1 MLENLEEEMREEE
14 ESSSNSSLQIVSEA
28 SSAAAGGMSMS
39 SSSSSNDGSRRSMR
53 SMMRSRNSTTLF
65 KATTTTTTLSFDS
78 SRSSAEVG
86 EMGKLGA
93 LLCKRRPFVGNP
105 DILSAHLTNLLNSML
120 LQRTTAQETKSP
132 AEISFASYLSTPFI
146 RPQGTFFQRQ
156 FYNAME
162 DDDDDRDDGGGLNA
176 IAKSYAESAAKAA
189 ARDTFLFLEKNDR
202 SLQSFEIT
210 VEEEEEEEEE
220 IQEEEEEEEEET
232 SRVAMS
238 SSDDSHHHH
247 HPGTV
252 DLFRPHGMY
261 YEQEEEEEE
270 EIVEIA
276 AAAAQHKSYSFQF
289 SYPTTTTTTSSRWAS
304 VVNAAR
310 QSSAAWLPR
319 RPASALEAAAA
330 AAAALKTVE
339 KRKKKKKK
347 KIQRQE
353 EEGSC
358 GHGGGDEIE
367 EEGKKKKKAIVLVCD
382 LGGGSSS
389 SSSSGT
395 TLGLERGY
403 LVPAASEEAE
413 DQEGEATTTS
423 ASPILGCVAAACC
436 SRTGELR
443 KSSSETRSTVAAIP
457 DIPRDSRTHGNS
469 GSNPAILMYCSKS
482 KMICEESSTSLIG
495 KQPSMLLKTVG
506 AISERRRSSS
516 ELAAPKSEN
525 SGSNSE
531 TPAEVSPLQDAD
543 SKLGQEHLWGCKQVA
558 EEDLEAAD
566 AGERGDC
573 SRNVKEGC
581 MQDSRSNKDPM
592 NLGCS
597 LTWPAGCL
605 QIGVIATGKDC
616 IDDPSCSSSSRVC
629 GNRTHYQS
637 QHEEEEEEEVP
648 DNPDSS
654 FFSFPSSPSSKLFE
668 EMGSGHIIEQMKS
681 TKLMQEMACRKAV
694 EEFQQGVGGFEG
706 HPRCHAEGAAGAHSR
721 NVAFGSPFA
730 AAAAATRS
738 CQVEEVEMMTTT
750 TTTQERAAPRSCQL
764 EEARITTH
772 ERAAAAVHSSFDK
785 RLKFFSLERACN
797 AAISKRF
804 VVLESIASVQDTT
817 CFSHPR
823 DGHHATN
830 GHESSCESFHI
841 DNNTQGVR
849 MMSFTRKDFACLQM
863 KKCVGVN
870 VMADLPSGTTAAASE
885 SGTLRNLIRGS
896 KTVRKAS
903 TRAKSLKGTPKK
915 PKYLEQVEE
924 SAATSLS
931 STGKGLVLLKL
942 GLLRRKHLAVKNT
955 AEKSVSPTI
964 NPSPSVSISRSVDVE
979 NKPP

>member
-1 MLENLEEEMREEE
+1 MGLCASRALGELTELEEEEEVGHDE
-14 ESSSNSSLQIVSEA
+14 DCRSCLQIDHQSG
-28 SSAAAGGMSMS
+28 AGDGGGGGGVQMTSRS
-39 SSSSSNDGSRRSMR
+39 SSSSSSRRSN
-53 SMMRSRNSTTLF
+53 NSGNSSSLV
-65 KATTTTTTLSFDS
+65 KAALSFDS

-86 EMGKLGA
+86 DMGKLGA
-93 LLCKRRPFVGNP
+93 LFCKRRPFVGSP
-105 DILSAHLTNLLNSML
+105 DILSAHLTNLLSSLVRSSSSVMDQPQQELQL
-120 LQRTTAQETKSP
+120 LANA
-132 AEISFASYLSTPFI
+132 AEISFSSYLSKSFI
-146 RPQGTFFQRQ
+146 RPQAAAAAAAGFQQEHASAAGT
-156 FYNAME
+156 
-162 DDDDDRDDGGGLNA
+162 RDAAALDA

-189 ARDTFLFLEKNDR
+189 ARDTLLFLKENDT
-202 SLQSFEIT
+202 LQGYALTSCCVPEELDDSKGLDPEEA
-210 VEEEEEEEEE
+210 EEEEKEKATS
-220 IQEEEEEEEEET
+220 ET
-232 SRVAMS
+232 T
-238 SSDDSHHHH
+238 HQ
-247 HPGTV
+247 TV
-252 DLFRPHGMY
+252 DLFRPGGLQY
-261 YEQEEEEEE
+261 QQTEKELG
-270 EIVEIA
+270 VGDVV
-276 AAAAQHKSYSFQF
+276 AAQRSLFEFCFPATS
-289 SYPTTTTTTSSRWAS
+289 TSSRWAS

-330 AAAALKTVE
+330 AALKTVE
-339 KRKKKKKK
+339 KKKK
-347 KIQRQE
+347 KIQGQE
-353 EEGSC
+353 GEGSC
-358 GHGGGDEIE
+358 GRGGGDEIE
-367 EEGKKKKKAIVLVCD
+367 EEGKKKKKAVVLVCD

-389 SSSSGT
+389 SSDT
-395 TLGLERGY
+395 TLGFERGH

-413 DQEGEATTTS
+413 DQKGEATTS
-423 ASPILGCVAAACC
+423 SSPILGCVAAACC

-443 KSSSETRSTVAAIP
+443 KSSSETSSTVAATP
-457 DIPRDSRTHGNS
+457 DIPRDSRTRGNS
-469 GSNPAILMYCSKS
+469 GSDSAMMMYCCRS
-482 KMICEESSTSLIG
+482 KMICEESSTSSIG
-495 KQPSMLLKTVG
+495 TQPSMLLKTAG
-506 AISERRRSSS
+506 TIPERRRSSS
-516 ELAAPKSEN
+516 ELAAPKSKN

-531 TPAEVSPLQDAD
+531 TPAEVTPLQDAD
-543 SKLGQEHLWGCKQVA
+543 SKLGQEHSWGCKQVA
-558 EEDLEAAD
+558 EEGLEAAD

-573 SRNVKEGC
+573 SGNVKEGC

-597 LTWPAGCL
+597 LTCPAGCL

-616 IDDPSCSSSSRVC
+616 IDDPSCSSSSRMC
-629 GNRTHYQS
+629 GNPTQYQP

-668 EMGSGHIIEQMKS
+668 EVGSGHIIEQMKS

-694 EEFQQGVGGFEG
+694 EEFQQEVGGFEG
-706 HPRCHAEGAAGAHSR
+706 HPRCHAESAAGAHSR

-730 AAAAATRS
+730 VAAAATRS
-738 CQVEEVEMMTTT
+738 CHVEEVEMMTTT
-750 TTTQERAAPRSCQL
+750 TMTTQERAAPRSCQL

-772 ERAAAAVHSSFDK
+772 ERAAAAAHSSFDK

-804 VVLESIASVQDTT
+804 VVLESIASAQDTT

-823 DGHHATN
+823 DGHHATSS
-830 GHESSCESFHI
+830 HESSCESFRI
-841 DNNTQGVR
+841 DDNTQGVR

-870 VMADLPSGTTAAASE
+870 VMADLPSGTATAASE
-885 SGTLRNLIRGS
+885 SGTLRNLIHGS
-896 KTVRKAS
+896 KAVRKAS
-903 TRAKSLKGTPKK
+903 TRAKSLKDTPKK

>member
-1 MLENLEEEMREEE
+1 MREEE

-39 SSSSSNDGSRRSMR
+39 MSSSSNGGSRRSMR

-65 KATTTTTTLSFDS
+65 KATTTKTTLSFDS

-120 LQRTTAQETKSP
+120 LQRTAAQETKSP

-162 DDDDDRDDGGGLNA
+162 DDDDDRDDGGGLSA

-210 VEEEEEEEEE
+210 VEEEEEEE

-238 SSDDSHHHH
+238 SSDDSHHH

-276 AAAAQHKSYSFQF
+276 AAAAAAAAQHKSYSFQF
-289 SYPTTTTTTSSRWAS
+289 SYPVTTTTTSSRWAS

-330 AAAALKTVE
+330 AAALKTVE
-339 KRKKKKKK
+339 KKK
-347 KIQRQE
+347 KIRGQE
-353 EEGSC
+353 EEGNC
-358 GHGGGDEIE
+358 GRGGGDEIE
-367 EEGKKKKKAIVLVCD
+367 EEGKKKNKKKKAVVLVCD
-382 LGGGSSS
+382 LGGGSSRSS

-395 TLGLERGY
+395 ALGLERGH

-423 ASPILGCVAAACC
+423 SSPILGCVAAACC

-443 KSSSETRSTVAAIP
+443 KSSSETSSTVAATP

-469 GSNPAILMYCSKS
+469 GSNPAMMMYCCRS
-482 KMICEESSTSLIG
+482 KMICEESSTSSIG
-495 KQPSMLLKTVG
+495 KQPNMLLKAAG

-525 SGSNSE
+525 LGSKSE
-531 TPAEVSPLQDAD
+531 TPAEVTPLQDAD
-543 SKLGQEHLWGCKQVA
+543 SKLGQEDLWGCKQVA

-573 SRNVKEGC
+573 SGNVKEGC
-581 MQDSRSNKDPM
+581 MQDSRSNKYPM

-597 LTWPAGCL
+597 LTCPAGCL
-605 QIGVIATGKDC
+605 QIRVVATGKDC
-616 IDDPSCSSSSRVC
+616 VDDPSCSSSSRMC
-629 GNRTHYQS
+629 GNPTLYQP
-637 QHEEEEEEEVP
+637 QHEEEEEQEEDP

-654 FFSFPSSPSSKLFE
+654 FFSFPSSPSSKVFE
-668 EMGSGHIIEQMKS
+668 EVGSGHIIEQMKS

-694 EEFQQGVGGFEG
+694 EEFQRGFEG
-706 HPRCHAEGAAGAHSR
+706 HPRCHAESAAGAHSR
-721 NVAFGSPFA
+721 NVAFGSPF
-730 AAAAATRS
+730 AAAATRS

-804 VVLESIASVQDTT
+804 VVLESIASAQDTT

-823 DGHHATN
+823 DGHHATSV
-830 GHESSCESFHI
+830 HESSCESFRI
-841 DNNTQGVR
+841 ENNTQGVR

-863 KKCVGVN
+863 KKCVGAN
-870 VMADLPSGTTAAASE
+870 VMADLPSGTAAAASE
-885 SGTLRNLIRGS
+885 SGTLRNLIHGS
-896 KTVRKAS
+896 KTVQKAS
-903 TRAKSLKGTPKK
+903 TRAKSLKDTPKK

>member
-1 MLENLEEEMREEE
+1 MGLCASRALGVLENLEEEMREEE

-39 SSSSSNDGSRRSMR
+39 SSSSSSNGGTRRSMR

-65 KATTTTTTLSFDS
+65 KATATTTTLSFDS

-210 VEEEEEEEEE
+210 VEEEEEEEE
-220 IQEEEEEEEEET
+220 IQEEEEEET

-247 HPGTV
+247 PGTV

-261 YEQEEEEEE
+261 CEQEEEEEE

-276 AAAAQHKSYSFQF
+276 AAAAAQHKSYSFQF
-289 SYPTTTTTTSSRWAS
+289 SYPATTTTTSSRWAS

-330 AAAALKTVE
+330 LKTVE
-339 KRKKKKKK
+339 KKKKKK
-347 KIQRQE
+347 KIQGQ
-353 EEGSC
+353 EEGSR
-358 GHGGGDEIE
+358 GRGGGDEIE
-367 EEGKKKKKAIVLVCD
+367 EEGKKKKAVVLVCD

-389 SSSSGT
+389 SSGT
-395 TLGLERGY
+395 TLGLERGR
-403 LVPAASEEAE
+403 LVPAASEEGE

-423 ASPILGCVAAACC
+423 SSPILGCVAAACC

-443 KSSSETRSTVAAIP
+443 KSSSETSSTVAATP
-457 DIPRDSRTHGNS
+457 DIPRDSRTRGNS
-469 GSNPAILMYCSKS
+469 GSDSAMMMYCCRS
-482 KMICEESSTSLIG
+482 KMICEESSTSSIG
-495 KQPSMLLKTVG
+495 KQPSMLLKTTG
-506 AISERRRSSS
+506 TISERRRSSS

-525 SGSNSE
+525 SGSDSE
-531 TPAEVSPLQDAD
+531 TPAEVTCLQDAD

-566 AGERGDC
+566 AGERGDW
-573 SRNVKEGC
+573 
-581 MQDSRSNKDPM
+581 SRS
-592 NLGCS
+592 C
-597 LTWPAGCL
+597 
-605 QIGVIATGKDC
+605 V
-616 IDDPSCSSSSRVC
+616 DDPSCSSSSRMC
-629 GNRTHYQS
+629 GHPTQYQP
-637 QHEEEEEEEVP
+637 QHEEEEEEVP

-668 EMGSGHIIEQMKS
+668 EVGSGHIIEQMKS

-694 EEFQQGVGGFEG
+694 EEFQQEVGGFEG
-706 HPRCHAEGAAGAHSR
+706 HPRCHAESAAGAHSR

-730 AAAAATRS
+730 VAAAATRS
-738 CQVEEVEMMTTT
+738 CQMEEVEMMTTT
-750 TTTQERAAPRSCQL
+750 TMTTQERAAPRSCQF

-772 ERAAAAVHSSFDK
+772 ERAAAAAHSSFDK

-804 VVLESIASVQDTT
+804 VVLESIASAQDTT

-823 DGHHATN
+823 DGHHATSS
-830 GHESSCESFHI
+830 HESSCESFRI
-841 DNNTQGVR
+841 DDNTQGVR

-870 VMADLPSGTTAAASE
+870 AMADLPSGTATAASE
-885 SGTLRNLIRGS
+885 SGTLRNLIHGS
-896 KTVRKAS
+896 KAVRKAS
-903 TRAKSLKGTPKK
+903 TRAKSLKDTPKK

>member
-1 MLENLEEEMREEE
+1 MREEE

-39 SSSSSNDGSRRSMR
+39 SSSSSNGGTRRSMR

-210 VEEEEEEEEE
+210 VEEEEEEEEGEEE
-220 IQEEEEEEEEET
+220 IQEEEEEET

-238 SSDDSHHHH
+238 SSDDSRH

-252 DLFRPHGMY
+252 ELFRPHGMY

-289 SYPTTTTTTSSRWAS
+289 SYPATTTTTSSRWAS

-330 AAAALKTVE
+330 AALKTVE
-339 KRKKKKKK
+339 KKKK
-347 KIQRQE
+347 KIQGQE
-353 EEGSC
+353 GEGSC
-358 GHGGGDEIE
+358 GRGGGDEIE
-367 EEGKKKKKAIVLVCD
+367 EEGKKKKKKKKKAVVLVCD

-389 SSSSGT
+389 SSDT
-395 TLGLERGY
+395 TLGFERGH

-413 DQEGEATTTS
+413 DQKGEATTS
-423 ASPILGCVAAACC
+423 SSPILGCVAAACC

-443 KSSSETRSTVAAIP
+443 KSSSETSSTVAATP
-457 DIPRDSRTHGNS
+457 DIPRDSRTRGNS
-469 GSNPAILMYCSKS
+469 GSDSAMMMYCCRS
-482 KMICEESSTSLIG
+482 KMICEESSTSSIG
-495 KQPSMLLKTVG
+495 TQPSMLLKTAG
-506 AISERRRSSS
+506 TIPERRRSSS
-516 ELAAPKSEN
+516 ELAAPKSKN

-531 TPAEVSPLQDAD
+531 TPAEVTPLQDAD

-558 EEDLEAAD
+558 EEGLEAAD

-573 SRNVKEGC
+573 SGNVKEGC

-597 LTWPAGCL
+597 LTCPAGCL

-616 IDDPSCSSSSRVC
+616 IDDPSCSSSSRMC
-629 GNRTHYQS
+629 GNPTQYQP

-668 EMGSGHIIEQMKS
+668 EVGSGHIIEQMKS

-694 EEFQQGVGGFEG
+694 EEFQQEVGGFEG
-706 HPRCHAEGAAGAHSR
+706 HPRCHAESAAGAHSR

-730 AAAAATRS
+730 VAAAATRS
-738 CQVEEVEMMTTT
+738 CHVEEVEMMTTT
-750 TTTQERAAPRSCQL
+750 TMTTQERAAPRSCQL

-772 ERAAAAVHSSFDK
+772 ERAAAAAHSSFDK

-804 VVLESIASVQDTT
+804 VVLESIASAQDTT

-823 DGHHATN
+823 DGHHATSS
-830 GHESSCESFHI
+830 HESSCESFRI
-841 DNNTQGVR
+841 DDNTQGVR

-870 VMADLPSGTTAAASE
+870 VMADLPSGTATAASE
-885 SGTLRNLIRGS
+885 SGTLRNLIHGS
-896 KTVRKAS
+896 KAVRKAS
-903 TRAKSLKGTPKK
+903 TRAKSLKDTPKK

>member
-1 MLENLEEEMREEE
+1 MREEE
-14 ESSSNSSLQIVSEA
+14 ESSCNSSLQIVSEA

-39 SSSSSNDGSRRSMR
+39 SSSSSNGGSRRSMR
-53 SMMRSRNSTTLF
+53 SMMKSRNSTTLF

-162 DDDDDRDDGGGLNA
+162 EDDDDRDDGGGLNA

-210 VEEEEEEEEE
+210 VEEEEE

-247 HPGTV
+247 PGTV
-252 DLFRPHGMY
+252 DLFRPHGTY

-289 SYPTTTTTTSSRWAS
+289 SYPATTTTTSSRWAS

-319 RPASALEAAAA
+319 RPASALEAAV

-339 KRKKKKKK
+339 KKKKKKKK
-347 KIQRQE
+347 KIQGQE

-358 GHGGGDEIE
+358 GHGGCDEIE
-367 EEGKKKKKAIVLVCD
+367 EEGKKKKKKAVVLVCD

-389 SSSSGT
+389 SSSGT
-395 TLGLERGY
+395 TLGLERGH
-403 LVPAASEEAE
+403 LVSAASEEAV

-423 ASPILGCVAAACC
+423 PSPILGCVAAACC

-443 KSSSETRSTVAAIP
+443 KSSSETSSTIAATP
-457 DIPRDSRTHGNS
+457 DIPRDSSTRGNS
-469 GSNPAILMYCSKS
+469 GSDPAMMMYCCRS
-482 KMICEESSTSLIG
+482 KMICEESSTSSTS
-495 KQPSMLLKTVG
+495 KQPSMLLKTAG

-531 TPAEVSPLQDAD
+531 TPVEVTPLQDAN
-543 SKLGQEHLWGCKQVA
+543 SKLGQEQLLGCKQVA
-558 EEDLEAAD
+558 GEDLEAAD

-573 SRNVKEGC
+573 LGNVKEGC
-581 MQDSRSNKDPM
+581 MQDSRSNTDPM

-597 LTWPAGCL
+597 LTCPAGCL
-605 QIGVIATGKDC
+605 QIGVVATGKDC
-616 IDDPSCSSSSRVC
+616 IDDPSCSSSSRMC
-629 GNRTHYQS
+629 GNPTQYQP

-668 EMGSGHIIEQMKS
+668 EVGSGHIIEQMKS
-681 TKLMQEMACRKAV
+681 TKLMQEMACRTAV
-694 EEFQQGVGGFEG
+694 EEFQQVVGGFEG
-706 HPRCHAEGAAGAHSR
+706 HPRCHAESAAGAHSR

-730 AAAAATRS
+730 VAAAATRS
-738 CQVEEVEMMTTT
+738 CQVEEVEMMMTT
-750 TTTQERAAPRSCQL
+750 TTTQERAAPRNCQL
-764 EEARITTH
+764 DEARITTH
-772 ERAAAAVHSSFDK
+772 ERAAAAAHSSFDK

-804 VVLESIASVQDTT
+804 VVLESIASAQDTT

-823 DGHHATN
+823 DGHHATS
-830 GHESSCESFHI
+830 GHESSCESFRI
-841 DNNTQGVR
+841 DNNMQGVR
-849 MMSFTRKDFACLQM
+849 TMSFTRKDFACLQM

-870 VMADLPSGTTAAASE
+870 VMADLPSGTAAAASE
-885 SGTLRNLIRGS
+885 SGNDKIL
-896 KTVRKAS
+896 
-903 TRAKSLKGTPKK
+903 
-915 PKYLEQVEE
+915 Y
-924 SAATSLS
+924 
-931 STGKGLVLLKL
+931 
-942 GLLRRKHLAVKNT
+942 
-955 AEKSVSPTI
+955 
-964 NPSPSVSISRSVDVE
+964 PSPYNHLILIFLFKNAHLDHGGDPDRHE
-979 NKPP
+979 EFIEL

>member
-1 MLENLEEEMREEE
+1 MLENLEEMREEE

-39 SSSSSNDGSRRSMR
+39 SSSSNGGSRR

-162 DDDDDRDDGGGLNA
+162 GDDDDRDDVGGLNA

-210 VEEEEEEEEE
+210 VEEEQEEEEEAE
-220 IQEEEEEEEEET
+220 IQEEEVKEEEET
-232 SRVAMS
+232 SRVALS
-238 SSDDSHHHH
+238 SSDDSHHH

-289 SYPTTTTTTSSRWAS
+289 SYPATTTTTSSRWAS

-330 AAAALKTVE
+330 AAALKTVE
-339 KRKKKKKK
+339 KRKKKKK
-347 KIQRQE
+347 IQRQE
-353 EEGSC
+353 EAGSC
-358 GHGGGDEIE
+358 GCGGGDEIE
-367 EEGKKKKKAIVLVCD
+367 EEGKEKNAIVLVCD

-389 SSSSGT
+389 SSSSSGT
-395 TLGLERGY
+395 TLGVERGH
-403 LVPAASEEAE
+403 LVPATSEEAE
-413 DQEGEATTTS
+413 DQEGEATTS
-423 ASPILGCVAAACC
+423 SSPILGCVAAACC

-443 KSSSETRSTVAAIP
+443 KSSSETRSTVAATP
-457 DIPRDSRTHGNS
+457 DISRDSRIRGNS
-469 GSNPAILMYCSKS
+469 GSDPAILMHCCRS
-482 KMICEESSTSLIG
+482 KMICEESSTSLICE
-495 KQPSMLLKTVG
+495 QPSMLLKTAG

-516 ELAAPKSEN
+516 ELATPKSEN

-531 TPAEVSPLQDAD
+531 TPAEVTPLEDAD
-543 SKLGQEHLWGCKQVA
+543 SKLGQKHLWGCKQVA

-573 SRNVKEGC
+573 SGNVKEGC

-597 LTWPAGCL
+597 LTCAAGCL
-605 QIGVIATGKDC
+605 QIAVIATGKDC
-616 IDDPSCSSSSRVC
+616 IDDPTCSSSSRVC
-629 GNRTHYQS
+629 GNPTQYQS

-668 EMGSGHIIEQMKS
+668 EVGSGHIIEQMKS

-694 EEFQQGVGGFEG
+694 EEFQRGVGGFEG
-706 HPRCHAEGAAGAHSR
+706 HLRCHAESAAGAHSR
-721 NVAFGSPFA
+721 NVAFGSPFTA

-750 TTTQERAAPRSCQL
+750 TMTTQERAAPRSCQL

-804 VVLESIASVQDTT
+804 VVLESTASAQDTT

-823 DGHHATN
+823 DGHHATS
-830 GHESSCESFHI
+830 GCESSCESFHI

-870 VMADLPSGTTAAASE
+870 VMADLPSGTAAAASE
-885 SGTLRNLIRGS
+885 SGND
-896 KTVRKAS
+896 KD
-903 TRAKSLKGTPKK
+903 
-915 PKYLEQVEE
+915 
-924 SAATSLS
+924 
-931 STGKGLVLLKL
+931 
-942 GLLRRKHLAVKNT
+942 
-955 AEKSVSPTI
+955 SVSLPI
-964 NPSPSVSISRSVDVE
+964 QSFCPSPIPHHLIHIFLFE
-979 NKPP
+979 NAHLDHGGDPDRLEEFIEL

>member
-1 MLENLEEEMREEE
+1 MGLCASRALGVLENLEEEMREEE

-39 SSSSSNDGSRRSMR
+39 SSSSSNGGTRRSMR

-162 DDDDDRDDGGGLNA
+162 DDDDDRDDGGGLSA

-210 VEEEEEEEEE
+210 VEEEEEEEE
-220 IQEEEEEEEEET
+220 IQEEEEEET

-238 SSDDSHHHH
+238 SSDDSRH

-252 DLFRPHGMY
+252 ELFRPHGMY

-289 SYPTTTTTTSSRWAS
+289 SYPATTTTTSSR
-304 VVNAAR
+304 
-310 QSSAAWLPR
+310 
-319 RPASALEAAAA
+319 
-330 AAAALKTVE
+330 
-339 KRKKKKKK
+339 
-347 KIQRQE
+347 
-353 EEGSC
+353 
-358 GHGGGDEIE
+358 
-367 EEGKKKKKAIVLVCD
+367 
-382 LGGGSSS
+382 
-389 SSSSGT
+389 
-395 TLGLERGY
+395 
-403 LVPAASEEAE
+403 
-413 DQEGEATTTS
+413 
-423 ASPILGCVAAACC
+423 
-436 SRTGELR
+436 
-443 KSSSETRSTVAAIP
+443 
-457 DIPRDSRTHGNS
+457 
-469 GSNPAILMYCSKS
+469 S
-482 KMICEESSTSLIG
+482 KMICEESSTSSIG
-495 KQPSMLLKTVG
+495 TQPSMLLKTAG
-506 AISERRRSSS
+506 TIPERRRSSS
-516 ELAAPKSEN
+516 ELAAPKSKN

-531 TPAEVSPLQDAD
+531 TPAEVTPLQDAD
-543 SKLGQEHLWGCKQVA
+543 SKLGQEHSWGCKQVA
-558 EEDLEAAD
+558 EEGLEAAD

-573 SRNVKEGC
+573 SGNVKEGC

-597 LTWPAGCL
+597 LTCPAGCL

-616 IDDPSCSSSSRVC
+616 IDDPSCSSSSRMC
-629 GNRTHYQS
+629 GNPTQYQP

-668 EMGSGHIIEQMKS
+668 EVGSGHIIEQMKS

-694 EEFQQGVGGFEG
+694 EEFQQEVGGFEG
-706 HPRCHAEGAAGAHSR
+706 HPRCHAESAAGAHSR

-730 AAAAATRS
+730 VAAAATRS
-738 CQVEEVEMMTTT
+738 CHVEEVEMMTTT
-750 TTTQERAAPRSCQL
+750 TMTTQERAAPRSCQL

-772 ERAAAAVHSSFDK
+772 ERAAAAAHSSFDK

-804 VVLESIASVQDTT
+804 VVLESIASAQDTT

-823 DGHHATN
+823 DGHHATSS
-830 GHESSCESFHI
+830 HESSCESFRI
-841 DNNTQGVR
+841 DDNTQGVR

-870 VMADLPSGTTAAASE
+870 VMADLPSGTATAASE
-885 SGTLRNLIRGS
+885 SGTLRNLIHGS
-896 KTVRKAS
+896 KAVRKAS
-903 TRAKSLKGTPKK
+903 TRAKSLKDTPKK